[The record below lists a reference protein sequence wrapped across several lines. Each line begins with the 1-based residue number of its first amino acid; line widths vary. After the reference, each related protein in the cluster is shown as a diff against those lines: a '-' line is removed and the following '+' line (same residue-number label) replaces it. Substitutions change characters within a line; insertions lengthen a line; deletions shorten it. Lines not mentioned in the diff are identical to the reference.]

1 VKDITNWRE
10 GVRWELGE
18 EVEEEE
24 GEGESRDVRE
34 SERDCKRL
42 EMVLEVW
49 RAREEEES
57 ERDMTGEDEI
67 EELE

>member
-1 VKDITNWRE
+1 MKDITNWRE
-10 GVRWELGE
+10 GIRWELGE

-24 GEGESRDVRE
+24 EEGESREVRE
-34 SERDCKRL
+34 RERDCKRF

-49 RAREEEES
+49 RVREEEES